1 MAQVIALLC
10 GAVLE
15 HLDGNSFTHASIQL
29 HSRYHFMRFRK
40 YLTQKVLVPT
50 IYQESENQ
58 SGSLSLHFLLPLLRH

>member
-15 HLDGNSFTHASIQL
+15 HMDGNSFTHASIQL

-40 YLTQKVLVPT
+40 YLTQKS
-50 IYQESENQ
+50 ISAKHI
-58 SGSLSLHFLLPLLRH
+58 SRK